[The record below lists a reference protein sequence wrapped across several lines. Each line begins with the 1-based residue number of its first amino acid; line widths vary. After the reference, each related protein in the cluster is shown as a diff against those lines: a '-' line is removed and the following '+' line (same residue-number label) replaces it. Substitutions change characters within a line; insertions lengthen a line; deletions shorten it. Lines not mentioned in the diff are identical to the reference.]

1 MRRAITITLVTLGTA
16 ALALSLRQACAPR
29 PVAVGTVPVEHGVVE
44 RRVANSDAG
53 TVRARR
59 VARVAAE
66 RGGRVVSFTW
76 RQGDYVRAGQVLL
89 QVDATTAETQLHAVR
104 HDAEAVDAA
113 QKAAHAEHAL
123 AEREY
128 QRVASL
134 HARKVASDEDLDAV
148 RARRDAAAAQLAAAE
163 ARQRSAEAAIESRT
177 NEVHHLRVRMPFTGV
192 ITQRLVEEGESVVP
206 GQAVAEVMTLD
217 SLYVLAPLDERDAA
231 QVARGLEARVT
242 LDPFPGELWT
252 AKVTRVAP
260 VVEETREA
268 NRTLAIEVD
277 LPARRAGPQ
286 PRPGMSADVEVVLE
300 RAPDVLRVPS
310 PAVIEGRRVLVLVN
324 GRAVAREVK
333 TGLRNWDWTQVT
345 SGLVPGERV
354 ITTLDRPGVAA
365 GARVRAEDV
374 APADSVR

>member
-1 MRRAITITLVTLGTA
+1 
-16 ALALSLRQACAPR
+16 
-29 PVAVGTVPVEHGVVE
+29 
-44 RRVANSDAG
+44 
-53 TVRARR
+53 